1 MAEPI
6 LMVCKLTKLKHNTTG
21 IDVLAGNYHMI
32 LHLTSNRVSLIF
44 FYRNVYEES

>member
-32 LHLTSNRVSLIF
+32 LHLQQSF
-44 FYRNVYEES
+44 FDFLL